1 MFLNRDD
8 ETKPTKIILFTSET
22 KEFYYELRYIASEGL
37 FKCHSCLK
45 LKKHVGA
52 KLYKK
57 KNGEEYLM
65 PLENE
70 HVCEPKIYDA
80 QNFEKPKTVPK
91 SMFELYQSAKGVA
104 NKRMV
109 IFTSETKKLIY
120 EYCLTGNRYYCLEC
134 KRLNK
139 FVTAKLIE
147 ENEDKYLELSKAE
160 HICKPK
166 KYNPKNFNK

>member
-22 KEFYYELRYIASEGL
+22 KEFYYELRYVALEGL

-65 PLENE
+65 HLENE
-70 HVCEPKIYDA
+70 HVCEPKKYDA
-80 QNFEKPKTVPK
+80 LNFEKPKTVPK

-109 IFTSETKKLIY
+109 IFTSEMKDLIY
-120 EYCLTGNRYYCLEC
+120 EYSLTGNLYCCLEC
-134 KRLNK
+134 TKLK
-139 FVTAKLIE
+139 KYVTAKLMG
-147 ENEDKYLELSKAE
+147 ENEDKYLELSKTE
-160 HICKPK
+160 HVCKPK
-166 KYNPKNFNK
+166 KYNPKNFKK